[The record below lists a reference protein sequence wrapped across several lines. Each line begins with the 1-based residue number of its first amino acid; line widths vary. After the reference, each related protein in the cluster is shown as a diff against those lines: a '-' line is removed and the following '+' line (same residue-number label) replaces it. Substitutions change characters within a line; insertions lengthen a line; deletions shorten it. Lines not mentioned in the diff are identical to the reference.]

1 MKESKESVVKNK
13 KTIVYVDDI
22 QFSLLTLRDRLK
34 DNYDVLLAQSVEIM
48 FEVLENLWNK
58 KTIIPEMILLDIN
71 MPEVDGFQ
79 AICELKQNELY
90 NQVPVVILSSRSDKK
105 TMLNAI
111 NHGAVD
117 FITKPF
123 TDTDLISCIQ
133 YQLEPEKQ
141 KEKKPV
147 ILAVDDNPSILVSI
161 KLLLKNKYIIY
172 LLEESQSV
180 KEVIKRI
187 APDIFILDCN
197 MPVLSGYDLVPI
209 IRETAG
215 YSETPIIYLTSDGTL
230 DNVSAAIASGASDFI
245 VKPINEEV
253 LLEKLAANLDGYTIR
268 RRIRELEIN
277 PR

>member
-1 MKESKESVVKNK
+1 
-13 KTIVYVDDI
+13 
-22 QFSLLTLRDRLK
+22 
-34 DNYDVLLAQSVEIM
+34 
-48 FEVLENLWNK
+48 
-58 KTIIPEMILLDIN
+58 

-90 NQVPVVILSSRSDKK
+90 NQVPIVILSSRSDKK